1 MALVEFV
8 KSVYRIDDLPK
19 IRLPEVVICGRSNV
33 GKSSF
38 INSFFN
44 RKNVAKISSS
54 PGKTRSINYYIVEN
68 KFYLVDLPGFGFAKV
83 SKAEQ
88 LLWKKLMEDFFGN
101 SQNISLALHFIDSRH
116 LPTKLDLR
124 LKIMLEQYQIP
135 YLIILNKA
143 DKLKQA
149 QKAKTLKEIRE
160 IYPEQFIQNKIILY
174 STLKGIGKKE
184 VKLIL
189 SEIFKIRL

>member
-149 QKAKTLKEIRE
+149 QKAKTDRK
-160 IYPEQFIQNKIILY
+160 
-174 STLKGIGKKE
+174 ST
-184 VKLIL
+184 
-189 SEIFKIRL
+189 RLNSSHTDISRMPSSA